1 MKYEPAVVLDATFSP
16 KLKTYLLL
24 TYTATLIF
32 SIIAIPLLPF
42 WAFIGPWWVRRH
54 FAALGCVLTE
64 RSVVVRK
71 GVFFRKEV
79 TIPLDKIQDVS
90 LRDGPIL
97 RRFGLVS
104 LRIETAGQSTTAT
117 GTSEADL
124 VGLTDARDFREQ
136 TLALRDRITAVTSPT
151 MDNQSRHI
159 ELLAEIRDVLHRIE
173 ARGTDT
179 TPPPDEEG
187 LIQPMSLP

>member
-1 MKYEPAVVLDATFSP
+1 
-16 KLKTYLLL
+16 LKTYLLL

-54 FAALGCVLTE
+54 FAALGCVLTA

-79 TIPLDKIQDVS
+79 AIPLDKIQDVS

-151 MDNQSRHI
+151 MD
-159 ELLAEIRDVLHRIE
+159 
-173 ARGTDT
+173 
-179 TPPPDEEG
+179 
-187 LIQPMSLP
+187 